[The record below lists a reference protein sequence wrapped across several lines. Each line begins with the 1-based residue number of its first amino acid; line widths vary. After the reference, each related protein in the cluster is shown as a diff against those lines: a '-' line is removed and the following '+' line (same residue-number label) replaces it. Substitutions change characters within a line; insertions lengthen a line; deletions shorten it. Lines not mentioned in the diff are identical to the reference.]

1 MLLNVMFDIQ
11 APGQIFQLAFGKLG
25 YVLRAYPSFRP
36 LPSQLV
42 NGRRLLDFL
51 FFPNINF
58 WRREISEGVF
68 GDFYKRPVVDL
79 IKRQGDSE
87 SANRHDQH
95 HGDKKRQSY
104 ID

>member
-1 MLLNVMFDIQ
+1 MFDIQ
-11 APGQIFQLAFGKLG
+11 TPGQIFQLAFGKLG

-51 FFPNINF
+51 FLPNINF

-79 IKRQGDSE
+79 IKDRAIAKAPTGTISIT
-87 SANRHDQH
+87 AIKN
-95 HGDKKRQSY
+95 GKV
-104 ID
+104 I